1 MLLQENENVT
11 KERVSIGRTKK
22 RALIE
27 KETYLLNRIFKFF
40 FIFLIMYINYAKGQ
54 WISEGNFGV
63 FKSPQKQTFFEGFLP
78 YEAGAEILQEKSSLF
93 GRFEFTKISF
103 WD

>member
-40 FIFLIMYINYAKGQ
+40 FIFLIIYINYAKGQ
-54 WISEGNFGV
+54 
-63 FKSPQKQTFFEGFLP
+63 
-78 YEAGAEILQEKSSLF
+78 
-93 GRFEFTKISF
+93 
-103 WD
+103 